1 MCLWEEVGGIYA
13 EEEGD
18 IFSGEQ
24 PHFIELLKKLNK
36 QTNNSYYK
44 NIRPH
49 LTLGSAVKLSCPL
62 SSRIW

>member
-1 MCLWEEVGGIYA
+1 MCSWEEVGGIYA

-36 QTNNSYYK
+36 QKQQLLQKYSS
-44 NIRPH
+44 
-49 LTLGSAVKLSCPL
+49 TLHPWLG
-62 SSRIW
+62 W